1 MEFWNSRNGQIAP
14 AASPHRRSCSA
25 SSAALCGMRDC
36 TRAKSPGGGGLTAFF
51 RTQLPSRY
59 DPCARSRALTQLDR
73 IQPDGICGT
82 KTIAA
87 ILWCQKS
94 ENYWYKGGF
103 KTGAEDSTINHA
115 DNVIYGPNGN
125 ALFYSMWNIQNHLQS
140 RNALPHT
147 AAEITVQP
155 LGSELEKY
163 FKMGLVPKI

>member
-1 MEFWNSRNGQIAP
+1 MAAITRFKDGTVIFNVDHSVGKFGRNRRTDVQLVQFLLNKLIQNIKDTGMGE
-14 AASPHRRSCSA
+14 SP
-25 SSAALCGMRDC
+25 
-36 TRAKSPGGGGLTAFF
+36 
-51 RTQLPSRY
+51 LPV
-59 DPCARSRALTQLDR
+59 PELLVT
-73 IQPDGICGT
+73 DGICGT

-87 ILWCQKS
+87 ILWCHKS

-103 KTGAEDSTINHA
+103 KTGAEDSTINHV

-147 AAEITVQP
+147 ATEITVQP